1 MILRLMF
8 FLSLMALGG
17 LASAEPMLVVVEKK
31 ANEVGFYTSS
41 GERMAGVPVG
51 QTPHEMILD
60 PDGRH
65 LYVSD
70 NGVLWMDYQ
79 GPGGNTISIVD
90 IQEQKKVGTISLGEF
105 HRPHGMDID
114 SQSRRM
120 IVTSENPDR
129 LVLVDL
135 DTHTV
140 VEDYDNGGSAP
151 HMVTLGHEGKWAY
164 ASNTGSNTIGAV
176 NLDTGETVI
185 IPVGE
190 WPQGSVLSSDGER
203 LYVTNGKSG
212 TISVIDT
219 AEKEVVG
226 TILTE
231 KGVNRIVFTPG
242 ESTLVYSIGSY
253 LDGQSTA
260 VGFADVA
267 SLEETDRI
275 QLGGTPLSISLS
287 SDGEYAFAGVQDN
300 DEIYVISVEDREVV
314 QVINTPEEAGPD
326 PVLAIGDYQPE

>member
-1 MILRLMF
+1 MILRLIF
-8 FLSLMALGG
+8 FLALMALGE
-17 LASAEPMLVVVEKK
+17 LASADPMLVVVEKK

-41 GERMAGVPVG
+41 GERVAGVPVG

-90 IQEQKKVGTISLGEF
+90 ILEQKKVGTISLGDF

-114 SQSRRM
+114 PQSRRM
-120 IVTSENPDR
+120 IVTAENPDR

-135 DTHTV
+135 DQRSV

-151 HMVTLGHEGKWAY
+151 HMVTLGRQGKWAY

-176 NLDTGETVI
+176 NLDTGESVI

-190 WPQGSVLSSDGER
+190 WPQGSVLSSDGKR

-226 TILTE
+226 TIVTE
-231 KGVNRIVFTPG
+231 KGVNRIVFTPD
-242 ESTLVYSIGSY
+242 ESTLIYSIGSY

-260 VGFADVA
+260 VGFADVE

-287 SDGEYAFAGVQDN
+287 SNGEYAFAGVQDN
-300 DEIYVISVEDREVV
+300 DEIYVISVEEKEVV
-314 QVINTPEEAGPD
+314 QVIKTPEEAGPD
-326 PVLAIGDYQPE
+326 PVLAIGDYQPQ

>member
-8 FLSLMALGG
+8 FLPLIALGG
-17 LASAEPMLVVVEKK
+17 LASADPFLVAVEKK
-31 ANEVGFYTSS
+31 ASEVGFYNSS
-41 GERMAGVPVG
+41 GERVAGVPVG

-90 IQEQKKVGTISLGEF
+90 IVEQKKVGTISLGDF

-114 SQSRRM
+114 PQSRRM
-120 IVTSENPDR
+120 IVTAENPDR
-129 LVLVDL
+129 LVLLDL
-135 DTHTV
+135 DTGAV

-151 HMVTLGHEGKWAY
+151 HMVTLGREGKWAY
-164 ASNTGSNTIGAV
+164 ASNSGSNTIGSV

-185 IPVGE
+185 IPVGQ

-219 AEKEVVG
+219 AKKEVVG

-231 KGVNRIVFTPG
+231 KGVNRIVFTPD

-260 VGFADVA
+260 VGFADVG

-314 QVINTPEEAGPD
+314 QVINTPEEAGP
-326 PVLAIGDYQPE
+326 

>member
-1 MILRLMF
+1 MVF
-8 FLSLMALGG
+8 GG
-17 LASAEPMLVVVEKK
+17 LASADPVLVVVEKK
-31 ANEVGFYTSS
+31 ASEVGFYTSS
-41 GERMAGVPVG
+41 GERIAGVPVG
-51 QTPHEMILD
+51 QSPHEMILD

-90 IQEQKKVGTISLGEF
+90 IEEQKKVGTISLGDF

-120 IVTSENPDR
+120 IETAENPDR

-135 DTHTV
+135 DTRTV
-140 VEDYDNGGSAP
+140 VEDYDNGGSDP
-151 HMVTLGHEGKWAY
+151 RMVTLGREGKWAY
-164 ASNTGSNTIGAV
+164 ASNTGSNTVGAV
-176 NLDTGETVI
+176 NLDTGESVL
-185 IPVGE
+185 IPVGD
-190 WPQGSVLSSDGER
+190 W
-203 LYVTNGKSG
+203 
-212 TISVIDT
+212 
-219 AEKEVVG
+219 KEVVG
-226 TILTE
+226 TIVSG
-231 KGVNRIVFTPG
+231 KGVNRIVFTPD

-253 LDGQSTA
+253 IEGQSAA
-260 VGFADVA
+260 VGFADVE

-275 QLGGTPLSISLS
+275 QIGGTPLSISLS

-300 DEIYVISVEDREVV
+300 DESYVIAVEDKEVV
-314 QVINTPEEAGPD
+314 QVIRTSEGAGPD

>member
-1 MILRLMF
+1 MILRQMF
-8 FLSLMALGG
+8 LLPLLLLSA

-31 ANEVGFYTSS
+31 ASEVGFYTSS
-41 GERMAGVPVG
+41 GERVDGVAVG
-51 QTPHEMILD
+51 QTPHEMVLD

-79 GPGGNTISIVD
+79 GPGGNTISIID
-90 IQEQKKVGTISLGEF
+90 IVEQKKVGTISLGEF

-114 SQSRRM
+114 PQGRRM
-120 IVTSENPDR
+120 IVTAENPDR

-135 DTHTV
+135 DQRAV
-140 VEDYDNGGSAP
+140 LKDYDNGGSAP
-151 HMVTLGHEGKWAY
+151 HMVTFGLEGKWAY
-164 ASNTGSNTIGAV
+164 VSNTGSNSIGAV
-176 NLDTGETVI
+176 NLDTGENLS
-185 IPVGE
+185 IPVGN
-190 WPQGSVLSSDGER
+190 WPQGSVLSGDGER

-219 AEKEVVG
+219 AAKEVVA
-226 TILTE
+226 TIATE
-231 KGVNRIVFTPG
+231 KGVNRIVFTPD

-260 VGFADVA
+260 VGFADVE
-267 SLEETDRI
+267 SLQETDRI
-275 QLGGTPLSISLS
+275 QLGGTPLSMSLS

-300 DEIYVISVEDREVV
+300 DEIYVINVEQKKVV
-314 QVINTPEEAGPD
+314 QIISTPEEAGPD

>member
-1 MILRLMF
+1 MILRQMF
-8 FLSLMALGG
+8 FLPLVLLCG
-17 LASAEPMLVVVEKK
+17 LVFADPMLVVVEKK
-31 ANEVGFYTSS
+31 ASEVGFYTNS
-41 GERMAGVPVG
+41 GERVAGVPVG
-51 QTPHEMILD
+51 QTPHEMVLD

-90 IQEQKKVGTISLGEF
+90 ILEQKKVGTISLGDF
-105 HRPHGMDID
+105 HRPHGMDIHP
-114 SQSRRM
+114 QSHQL
-120 IVTSENPDR
+120 IVTAENPDR

-135 DTHTV
+135 DDLTV
-140 VEDYDNGGSAP
+140 VEDYDNGGLAP
-151 HMVTLGHEGKWAY
+151 HMVTLDHEGKWAY

-176 NLDTGETVI
+176 NLETGESLM
-185 IPVGE
+185 IPVGI

-231 KGVNRIVFTPG
+231 KGVNRIVLTPD
-242 ESTLVYSIGSY
+242 ESTLIYSIGSY
-253 LDGQSTA
+253 LDGQNTA
-260 VGFADVA
+260 VGFADVE
-267 SLEETDRI
+267 SLEEIDRI

-287 SDGEYAFAGVQDN
+287 SDGEFAFAGVQDN
-300 DEIYVISVEDREVV
+300 DEIYVIDVATKEIV
-314 QVINTPEEAGPD
+314 QVINTPEGAGPD

>member
-1 MILRLMF
+1 MIMRLMF
-8 FLSLMALGG
+8 FLSFMALGG
-17 LASAEPMLVVVEKK
+17 LAAAEPFLVVVEKK
-31 ANEVGFYTSS
+31 ANEVGFYNNS
-41 GERMAGVPVG
+41 GTRVAGVPVG

-79 GPGGNTISIVD
+79 GPGGNTVSIVD
-90 IQEQKKVGTISLGEF
+90 IQEQETVGTISLDDF

-114 SQSRRM
+114 PQSYHM
-120 IVTSENPDR
+120 IVTAENPDR

-135 DTHTV
+135 DQRTV
-140 VEDYDNGGSAP
+140 VNDYDNGGSAP
-151 HMVTLGHEGKWAY
+151 HMVTMGHEGTWAY
-164 ASNTGSNTIGAV
+164 ASNSGSNTVGAV
-176 NLDTGETVI
+176 NLETGENLL

-190 WPQGSVLSSDGER
+190 WPQGSVLSGDGER

-219 AEKEVVG
+219 TEKEVVG
-226 TILTE
+226 TIVTE
-231 KGVNRIVFTPG
+231 KGVNRIVFTPD

-260 VGFADVA
+260 VGFADVE
-267 SLEETDRI
+267 SLQETDRI

-287 SDGEYAFAGVQDN
+287 SNGEYAFAGVQDN
-300 DEIYVISVEDREVV
+300 DEIYVIDVAEREVV
-314 QVINTPEEAGPD
+314 QVINTPEGAGPD